1 LILTLAER
9 FEKEMFMVA
18 DSDGLSV
25 GYRDDSRCAFSPFSP
40 ALESESCA
48 GLTPS
53 LII

>member
-1 LILTLAER
+1 LIVTLSER

-18 DSDGLSV
+18 DSNGLSV